1 MLGVFEIDAAQQ
13 VLVNQNLQS
22 AKCSHIASFG
32 TDDQTMAE
40 YSTPTTTLDTTLTS
54 QLGSSVAQEILS
66 LLNSGQTGQT
76 DTSNAQ
82 VVTGYTGGTLP
93 AGTDIVYVDPSYT
106 GPISGTAFDNA
117 TAIIVPSTGSAQVIL
132 NGGVDK
138 VISLGG
144 GNDTVKI
151 NGTGSDVINNAHV
164 GDNVDTGAGF
174 DKVVVA
180 GNLSDYHTV
189 VTTAGVQLVDAS
201 GHSLTVSNAEFIQ
214 FSDGSVMINA
224 KTTNDATVAKFYDLI
239 LDRNAD
245 AHGTDYWWTSDNG
258 TTPSVTKVADT
269 FLHSQEFTAQH
280 GNVDTMSNTDFISI
294 MYQNAFGRGADTQGV
309 AYWDSVLKSGAIT
322 KADLV
327 VYFATSKEDADH
339 TANTIHVIPDIL
351 H

>member
-1 MLGVFEIDAAQQ
+1 
-13 VLVNQNLQS
+13 
-22 AKCSHIASFG
+22 
-32 TDDQTMAE
+32 MAE

-54 QLGSSVAQEILS
+54 QLGSDVAQEILA

-76 DTSNAQ
+76 DTSTAP
-82 VVTGYTGGTLP
+82 VVTGYTGGNLP
-93 AGTDIVYVDPSYT
+93 AGTDIVYIDPNYHGT
-106 GPISGTAFDNA
+106 ISGSAFDNA
-117 TAIIVPSTGSAQVIL
+117 TAIIVPGTGSAQVIL

-138 VISLGG
+138 VIQLGG
-144 GNDTVKI
+144 GNDTVQI
-151 NGTGSDVINNAHV
+151 NGTGSDTIYNV
-164 GDNVDTGAGF
+164 GIGDKVDAGGGF

-189 VTTAGVQLVDAS
+189 VTDTGVQLVDSA
-201 GHSLTVSNAEFIQ
+201 GHSMTINNAEFIQ

-224 KTTNDATVAKFYDLI
+224 KSTDDATVSKFYDLI
-239 LDRNAD
+239 LDRSAD
-245 AHGTDYWWTSDNG
+245 AHGTDYWWSAD
-258 TTPSVTKVADT
+258 TPVSKVADT
-269 FLHSQEFTAQH
+269 FLHSQEFTAAH
-280 GNVDTMSNTDFISI
+280 GNVDTMSNTDFITI